1 LQPSTG
7 TKFNNNAMTIYTRLG
22 RLCKVLNTGYKK
34 SVNKEPFYLGV
45 IVKYIVDN
53 KVKKRTLL
61 FTEAELEL
69 ASARA
74 KRLPFDIEQSVISK
88 IID

>member
-1 LQPSTG
+1 
-7 TKFNNNAMTIYTRLG
+7 MTIYTRLG

-34 SVNKEPFYLGV
+34 SVNKEPFYLAV
-45 IVKYIVDN
+45 IVKYKVDG
-53 KVKKRTLL
+53 KIKKRTLF
-61 FTEAELEL
+61 FTETELEL

-74 KRLPFDIEQSVISK
+74 KRLPFNIEQSAISK